1 MEYGATITSSIEY
14 PKKMSFVIFL
24 AKCPLSCPYCSNS
37 ELLNGGE
44 EISLEEII
52 EKIDDSAF
60 LSDAVVVSGGE
71 PLVQLE
77 DTIEILKY
85 TREIGLNTKLDTSGV
100 YPDRLRK
107 VLDLGLVDY
116 LAMDVKA
123 PFNKYKEVIHS
134 DIGDKVKESL
144 DIANEYDD
152 VFLECRTT
160 YCPALLEE
168 EDLFKIV
175 DEVECDL
182 YTIQQ
187 FRNRCTLDESLDGAE
202 EPNPHNMKEIAQKIK
217 ELHPNQDINIKT
229 AEFGQQKIE
238 LEN

>member
-1 MEYGATITSSIEY
+1 MEYGATVTSSIEY

-44 EISLEEII
+44 EISLEEIK

-85 TREIGLNTKLDTSGV
+85 TRELGLNTKLDTSGV
-100 YPDRLRK
+100 YPEKLRK

-116 LAMDVKA
+116 VAMDVKA
-123 PFNKYKEVIHS
+123 PFNKYKEVIHA
-134 DIGDKVKESL
+134 DIGEKVKESL
-144 DIANEYDD
+144 DIVNEYDD

-160 YCPALLEE
+160 YCPALLSEE
-168 EDLFKIV
+168 
-175 DEVECDL
+175 
-182 YTIQQ
+182 
-187 FRNRCTLDESLDGAE
+187 
-202 EPNPHNMKEIAQKIK
+202 
-217 ELHPNQDINIKT
+217 
-229 AEFGQQKIE
+229 
-238 LEN
+238 